1 MASTAPRPTE
11 ARIKAALWFAGMGFG
26 VFSVWSATAGGT
38 CRCPEGRS
46 CGSPGKH
53 PITDRGFLDATTDE
67 QRIRTLLSAGSD
79 PNYGLV
85 CPEGV
90 FALDVDGDDLQRLLE
105 LEAQLGP
112 LPPTLRTRTANGQHI
127 FLRWPDGVPRPLH
140 KMFGFVTR
148 WGSGRQAGYVV
159 GPRSMHSS
167 GFVYEPEGPFEIA
180 AMPQQWI
187 DEAIRPEQQITVAG
201 PAPLPDVGHRH
212 DWLRDRARYFRGFI
226 DDQNVLR
233 AAVLAENS
241 RLAEPKTTDEVDRAI
256 GEVFTR
262 FPLDPPMEAEERVA
276 RKLGDDGLDL
286 LPAMTGEAF
295 PDNPD
300 AAAYEGLLGECVI
313 DLAAGTD
320 ASLIGLMGAVL
331 AFAGALVP
339 GQAYFHR
346 IQTSSPFVALVGES
360 SIGRKGTAM
369 MRVADAMGH
378 ALGREHVN
386 RVLLDGLASGEGLV
400 SSMHWKQTT
409 FPNEPAVGVVFEE
422 EYATLLAARSRE
434 GSTLDPKM
442 RAGFD
447 GSILSNRR
455 SSDSKT
461 VVPPYWLVA
470 LIAIT
475 PGELRERLEAGAMTS
490 GSANRWLYLPV
501 VRREIVPTNA
511 DPRFSEANVQR
522 LAAARRVALGAGQP
536 LTVEPS
542 AVRVLAEYADWLPT
556 VAFGLARDLVRRLGV
571 IAFRIALVHA
581 LVEQAQQ
588 VTLGHLRRALA
599 MTEYARRGIPWV
611 FGSTIG
617 NRDADLLFRHLLAA
631 GRLQKRA
638 ITREIIR
645 DPVRQQAAIDE
656 LTRLGLARIE
666 VIHPEGGGRPKTE
679 LVSSKDRSF
688 VQTFEMP
695 DWLGRIGVSSS
706 FVQSPEHE
714 TLEQTATN
722 SEPDPSLG
730 SLFQGSASG
739 PREKGTRKTGTNG
752 TNPPSEHEPLGQ
764 NLEQTWNKLDVTTAA
779 YCHFP
784 EDHPTEHRDVL
795 TDHPWCAICT
805 PRPAA

>member
-1 MASTAPRPTE
+1 MAAPAPRPATD
-11 ARIKAALWFAGMGFG
+11 ARIRAALWFADHGFG
-26 VFSVWSATAGGT
+26 VFSVWSTTAGGT
-38 CRCPEGRS
+38 CRCPLGKA

-67 QRIRTLLSAGSD
+67 ARIRTLLSAGSD

-90 FALDVDGDDLQRLLE
+90 FALDVDGDDVAELAALE
-105 LEAQLGP
+105 LELGP

-127 FLRWPDGVPRPLH
+127 FLRWPDEVPRPLH

-180 AMPQQWI
+180 AIPGRWV
-187 DEAIRPEQQITVAG
+187 DAAIRPEAQIEVAG
-201 PAPLPDVGHRH
+201 PSPLPDIGHRH

-226 DDQNVLR
+226 DDRAVLR
-233 AAVLAENS
+233 AAVLAENA
-241 RLAEPKTTDEVDRAI
+241 RLPEPKTTEEVDRAI
-256 GEVFTR
+256 GEVMER
-262 FPLDPPMEAEERVA
+262 FPLDPPAEAEERVT
-276 RKLGDDGLDL
+276 RKLGDDSLDF
-286 LPAMTGEAF
+286 LPALTGERF
-295 PDNPD
+295 PDPP
-300 AAAYEGLLGECVI
+300 AVEAFEGLLGECVI

-320 ASLIGLMGAVL
+320 ASLAGLLGAVI
-331 AFAGALVP
+331 AFAGALIP

-346 IQTSSPFVALVGES
+346 LQTSSPFVALVGES

-369 MRVADAMGH
+369 MRVSDAMGH

-386 RVLLDGLASGEGLV
+386 RVILDGLASGEGLV

-442 RAGFD
+442 RAAFD

-455 SSDSKT
+455 SGDSKT

-475 PGELRERLEAGAMTS
+475 PGELRDRLEAGAMTS

-501 VRREIVPTNA
+501 VRREIVPTNTE
-511 DPRFSEANVQR
+511 PRFSDGNVAR
-522 LAAARRVALGAGQP
+522 LTAARRVALGAGHPLNVQP
-536 LTVEPS
+536 A

-556 VAFGLARDLVRRLGV
+556 VAYGLARDLVRRLGV
-571 IAFRIALVHA
+571 IAFRVALTHA
-581 LVEQAQQ
+581 LVEQSEE
-588 VTLGHLRRALA
+588 VSLGHLRRGIAI
-599 MTEYARRGIPWV
+599 TEYARRGIAWV

-617 NRDADLLFRHLLAA
+617 NRDADLLYRHLVAA
-631 GRLQKRA
+631 GRLRKHS

-645 DPVRQQAAIDE
+645 DPIRQQAAIDE
-656 LTRLGLARIE
+656 LTRLSLAHIE
-666 VIHPEGGGRPKTE
+666 VMHPEGGGRPRTD
-679 LVSSKDRSF
+679 LVSSQKRGFVPSF
-688 VQTFEMP
+688 VSAAFE
-695 DWLGRIGVSSS
+695 
-706 FVQSPEHE
+706 
-714 TLEQTATN
+714 
-722 SEPDPSLG
+722 
-730 SLFQGSASG
+730 
-739 PREKGTRKTGTNG
+739 
-752 TNPPSEHEPLGQ
+752 NPQ
-764 NLEQTWNKLDVTTAA
+764 NLGTIGTSGRNHNIERESADSSVEVTRTVVDETPLTTVGW
-779 YCHFP
+779 CLFP
-784 EDHPTEHRDVL
+784 VDHSHQHRDVL
-795 TDHPWCAICT
+795 SSPWCEICT
-805 PRPAA
+805 PKPSPGPAA